1 MADSSGDEATGVA
14 DQSAAAHAIDAY
26 AVRTE
31 PNEDR
36 LNLSMTPKQPPLFNG
51 RISWFRYEDAVD
63 EWVTLTS
70 IEKPEKWGP
79 LLRSRLIDDAAIYR
93 NMLHPALLQD
103 PVNGVEYFKKTLRP
117 YFVKGST
124 NVFLYRLLTFFNC
137 RRGNQEFIQFIS
149 KFEVNLMR
157 LRNAWMDTFPEPVRT
172 PANYF
177 EKIGAANGKIAM
189 ENAEK
194 RQKYER
200 DMTAA
205 RLSGAQLPD
214 EPEYQAQYDPENPQL
229 IAEWVHTQREKHR
242 MLFPFTENF
251 IALFFIVQSDLSEA
265 HRERLVSD
273 LTLRGI
279 QLHNYQYELL
289 KSRYYDLFIV
299 ASTGIQDPHIR
310 KSTKGRTFWI
320 AEMGEFDGE
329 AGFWVE
335 DDENHEEGFMPL
347 EADEEIFW
355 CLDEHE
361 CFALRRV
368 PGRRLKNRPRG
379 YKGGKGRGKG
389 RKRGGF
395 RPYTG
400 MNSKSGS
407 KKANVAEE
415 QQDPD
420 QSYWTRKGKGKGKGK
435 FKNKGWDN
443 GYKGKDFGKSKDD
456 KGKGKSKTFTTVS
469 AFHRSFCQC
478 GR

>member
-1 MADSSGDEATGVA
+1 MADSSGDDATGAA
-14 DQSAAAHAIDAY
+14 DQSAAAHAIESY

-70 IEKPEKWGP
+70 VEKPEKWGP

-93 NMLHPALLQD
+93 NMLDPALLQD

-157 LRNAWMDTFPEPVRT
+157 LKNAWMDTFQEPVRT
-172 PANYF
+172 TANYY
-177 EKIGAANGKIAM
+177 EKIGRANARIAM
-189 ENAEK
+189 ENNDK
-194 RQKYER
+194 RQMFER

-205 RLSGAQLPD
+205 RLSGALLPD
-214 EPEYQAQYDPENPQL
+214 EPQYQAQHDPESPQL
-229 IAEWVHTQREKHR
+229 IADWLHIQKDNHR
-242 MLFPFTENF
+242 LLFPFTENF
-251 IALFFIVQSDLSEA
+251 IALFFIIQSDLSEA

-279 QLHNYQYELL
+279 QLQNYQYELL

-299 ASTGIQDPHIR
+299 ASTGIQDPNIR

-320 AEMGEFDGE
+320 VELGEFDGE
-329 AGFWVE
+329 SGFWVE
-335 DDENHEEGFMPL
+335 DDETTKKVSCQQKEKKKFFG
-347 EADEEIFW
+347 
-355 CLDEHE
+355 
-361 CFALRRV
+361 AL
-368 PGRRLKNRPRG
+368 
-379 YKGGKGRGKG
+379 
-389 RKRGGF
+389 
-395 RPYTG
+395 
-400 MNSKSGS
+400 MNTN
-407 KKANVAEE
+407 ALPFVAF
-415 QQDPD
+415 QVD
-420 QSYWTRKGKGKGKGK
+420 
-435 FKNKGWDN
+435 
-443 GYKGKDFGKSKDD
+443 
-456 KGKGKSKTFTTVS
+456 
-469 AFHRSFCQC
+469 A
-478 GR
+478 